1 MLSLQKGLVG
11 VLLALLGLL
20 GGVLATTQCTKG
32 PCRPGN
38 ELCVGPQPQQYVF
51 HLSDLTCAIND
62 PNGPFYDEVHGM
74 YHNFYQDHLAEPQP
88 QMGPGRGPDWGH
100 WVSKDFLHWARLPVA
115 IWNDQWYDAVAIFS
129 GSTTI
134 VNGKPVIIYPG
145 LCDKENCPD
154 GSTYDAAVPADPAD
168 PLLTNWTKPSYNPL
182 VNGTGDDPS
191 TAWKTPDGEW
201 RLIGNQGG
209 GSGAP
214 IYGSKDFKSWY
225 KIGFT
230 TLKLGDCPTFFPLP
244 SLTPGSSDNL
254 TAEQL
259 TTLPNWVH
267 KAGSGNDQVQVG
279 TWTEGKPGPEGTG
292 TPGTWVQQGGSIPL
306 DNGKTHAS
314 KDFYDPVKK
323 RRIMWVWGTLPNGIQ
338 TIPRDM
344 TYDPRTGKINYAPVE
359 EMKELRTKEPLASV
373 PSSKLSPGSP
383 VTLKASVA
391 SDIEVVFEKPSSSTN
406 LTLDFAGGSLF
417 LDYTASSETATV
429 GFAAKTDSAT
439 EAILAADAA
448 FATTAASKAA
458 VVASTDVLQQ
468 ISMAATPTAN
478 LTTYMPGYDLG
489 GHDMPASSYPAVRT
503 RSFVPISS

>member
-1 MLSLQKGLVG
+1 
-11 VLLALLGLL
+11 
-20 GGVLATTQCTKG
+20 
-32 PCRPGN
+32 
-38 ELCVGPQPQQYVF
+38 
-51 HLSDLTCAIND
+51 
-62 PNGPFYDEVHGM
+62 
-74 YHNFYQDHLAEPQP
+74 
-88 QMGPGRGPDWGH
+88 
-100 WVSKDFLHWARLPVA
+100 
-115 IWNDQWYDAVAIFS
+115 
-129 GSTTI
+129 
-134 VNGKPVIIYPG
+134 
-145 LCDKENCPD
+145 
-154 GSTYDAAVPADPAD
+154 
-168 PLLTNWTKPSYNPL
+168 
-182 VNGTGDDPS
+182 
-191 TAWKTPDGEW
+191 
-201 RLIGNQGG
+201 
-209 GSGAP
+209 
-214 IYGSKDFKSWY
+214 
-225 KIGFT
+225 
-230 TLKLGDCPTFFPLP
+230 
-244 SLTPGSSDNL
+244 
-254 TAEQL
+254 
-259 TTLPNWVH
+259 
-267 KAGSGNDQVQVG
+267 
-279 TWTEGKPGPEGTG
+279 
-292 TPGTWVQQGGSIPL
+292 
-306 DNGKTHAS
+306 
-314 KDFYDPVKK
+314 
-323 RRIMWVWGTLPNGIQ
+323 MWVWGTLPNGIQ